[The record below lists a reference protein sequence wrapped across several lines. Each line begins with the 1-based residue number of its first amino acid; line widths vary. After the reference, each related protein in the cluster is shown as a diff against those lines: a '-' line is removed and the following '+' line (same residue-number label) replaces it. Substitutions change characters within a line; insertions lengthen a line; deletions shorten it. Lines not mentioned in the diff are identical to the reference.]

1 MNNSNW
7 TGRTNRTMQEAF
19 GPYTS
24 RSINEQ
30 YTPMHKK
37 DKIVVIGSVL
47 ILVALGIVLVIW
59 K

>member
-24 RSINEQ
+24 RSIHEQ
-30 YTPMHKK
+30 YTPMDWQ
-37 DKIVVIGSVL
+37 DKAVVIASVL
-47 ILVALGIVLVIW
+47 ALVALGVILVI
-59 K
+59 